1 MLIFLLETKGLLTTC
16 NYFPLLTLALQD
28 DSMTDEA
35 IKKAEEELQ
44 SSPTKLK
51 RVPITRYVK
60 GTVVIVGEN

>member
-1 MLIFLLETKGLLTTC
+1 MKTLGLSPIL
-16 NYFPLLTLALQD
+16 NYVPSLTLPLQD

-51 RVPITRYVK
+51 RVPITRY
-60 GTVVIVGEN
+60 